1 MVELT
6 KPFFTTIFVNLLLV
20 LAGFQFVDTTILEDF
35 VEVESDGTLRGG
47 SQDLEEGVP
56 STGQDSSFIQDP
68 TGSATL
74 SLIDGLG
81 ALLDFLT
88 LLVNVVLAPLEIMI
102 ALPNIA
108 RVFVGFPLLI
118 FNVFGYASFIR
129 SGA

>member
-20 LAGFQFVDTTILEDF
+20 LAGFQFVDTTLLEDF

-47 SQDLEEGVP
+47 SLDLEEGVP